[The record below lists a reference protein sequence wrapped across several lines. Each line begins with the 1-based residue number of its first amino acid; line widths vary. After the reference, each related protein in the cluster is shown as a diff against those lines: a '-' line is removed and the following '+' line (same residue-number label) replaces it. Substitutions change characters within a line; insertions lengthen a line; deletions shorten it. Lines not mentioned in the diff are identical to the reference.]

1 MITMT
6 EQEKAIAAKL
16 QAAWWP
22 KDKDPYMI
30 AWGVNKMRPLAQ
42 ICIAE
47 IESAIDNYKKEKK

>member
-47 IESAIDNYKKEKK
+47 IEAAIDNFKKEKL